1 MDRDRIVRFLLIA
14 FAAFAAWKW
23 LLPGIMGKRE
33 AGIQPIPEE
42 VYVSAPDFVPDII
55 DPRPDGSLPTPPP
68 EGDLCRVHGNRYEAE
83 LSSRGAALTHFFLT
97 DPQYARSDARDM
109 STTPD
114 HERWRSLRTRFRGEG
129 ATDQVKYDRF
139 KWHLEK
145 VGAGADGYAAACK
158 FTYLDDTV
166 QIVKTIAPGQR
177 PFELNV
183 ETTVTNLADADKA
196 HAFTIEQFGYR
207 TNKEVSSKFGRVSPF
222 STELVCAKDN
232 KVERKTSE
240 SDFKEGWFHLPAV
253 DRFAA
258 ISNYYFSQALVPQ
271 DTGPEPLAYPDCGIL
286 SEDWFAEGQDK
297 DADDAGNVY
306 HAQLTYPRKVLHP
319 KEAETYRVIAFFGP
333 KERQVLGAAAG
344 GTKGLGDLINLGFFS
359 AVAKVLV
366 DILVFFHAHL
376 AFGNWGVAIILM
388 TICLKTVLFPLT
400 WKSIKSSAAMKR
412 LKPELDVINAKF
424 ADDPQ
429 AKNMALLELWRKNGV
444 NPMGGCLPQLVQLPV
459 WFAMYTTLQTAVEM
473 YHEKF
478 LWFSD
483 LSAPDKYYVMPL
495 VLGALIVVQ
504 QRMTPQQG
512 LDPIAAKMMTFVM
525 PAMFT
530 VMMLFLPAA
539 LGVYMLTN
547 SLLGIAQQLVVQNLP
562 MNKGG
567 GGGEIT
573 AKQVDERSNEPLVGK
588 GKARV

>member
-23 LLPGIMGKRE
+23 LIPSIMGKRE
-33 AGIQPIPEE
+33 AGTQPIPAE
-42 VYVSAPDFVPDII
+42 VYTAAPDFAPDLI
-55 DPRPDGSLPTPPP
+55 DPRPDGSPPTPPP
-68 EGDLCRVHGNRYEAE
+68 EGELCRVHGNRYDAE
-83 LSSRGAALTHFFLT
+83 LSTRGAALTHFFLT
-97 DPQYARSDARDM
+97 DPQYARSDSSDM

-114 HERWRSLRTRFRGEG
+114 QERWRSLRTTFRGDG
-129 ATDQVKYDRF
+129 ANDQVKYDRF
-139 KWHLEK
+139 NWRLDK
-145 VGAGADGYAAACK
+145 AAPGADGYAAACK
-158 FTYLDDTV
+158 FTYTDDLV
-166 QIVKTIAPGQR
+166 QIVKTVAPGKR
-177 PFELNV
+177 PFELEV
-183 ETTVTNLADADKA
+183 ETAVTNLADADKA
-196 HAFTIEQFGYR
+196 HRFAIEEFGYR

-222 STELVCAKDN
+222 STELVCAKDS
-232 KVERKTSE
+232 KVERKQSE
-240 SDFKEGWFHLPAV
+240 SDFKEGWFNLPGV

-258 ISNYYFSQALVPQ
+258 ISNYYFSQALVPEE
-271 DTGPEPLAYPDCGIL
+271 TGPEPLAYPDCNVL

-297 DADDAGNVY
+297 DADEAGNVY
-306 HAQLTYPRKVLHP
+306 HARLTYPRKVLHP
-319 KEAETYRVIAFFGP
+319 KESESYRITAFMGP
-333 KERQVLGAAAG
+333 KERQVLSAAAG
-344 GTKGLGDLINLGFFS
+344 GKKGLSDLINLGFFS
-359 AVAKVLV
+359 VVAKVLV
-366 DILVFFHAHL
+366 DILVFFHAHI

-400 WKSIKSSAAMKR
+400 WKSIKSAAAMKR

-424 ADDPQ
+424 ADDAQ

-483 LSAPDKYYVMPL
+483 LSAPDKYYIMPL
-495 VLGALIVVQ
+495 VLGALIIVQ

-525 PAMFT
+525 PGMFT
-530 VMMLFLPAA
+530 LMMLFLPAA

-567 GGGEIT
+567 GGAPIT
-573 AKQVDERSNEPLVGK
+573 AKVDERSNDPLVGK